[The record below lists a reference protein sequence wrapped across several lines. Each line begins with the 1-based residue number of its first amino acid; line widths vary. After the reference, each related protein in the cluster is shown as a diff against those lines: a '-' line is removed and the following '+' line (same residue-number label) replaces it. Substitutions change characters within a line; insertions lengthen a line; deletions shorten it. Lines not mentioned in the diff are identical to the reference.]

1 MNIRSII
8 FDLDGT
14 LLETTDEIHYIF
26 NELLSLNDLPIRS
39 RQFYR
44 DNIGNGIEH
53 LLSRCLPE
61 DFSGDHSSLLL
72 QAKELYA
79 TNLNKRSHVFDGIL
93 NVLDQLSKKN
103 VKIGII
109 TNKMHH
115 LAVRCVDLF
124 FHDYDIL
131 TIGAEHLYPRKPK
144 PDSALFLAKTFGH
157 LPSEMLF
164 VGDSS
169 VDMQTAENAG
179 MRSAGVLWG
188 NGTKR
193 DIEDIGADMTF
204 ASTSD
209 LEAFVTM
216 ISAD

>member
-1 MNIRSII
+1 VIIRSII

-39 RQFYR
+39 REFYK

-61 DFSGDHSSLLL
+61 NFSGDHHLLL
-72 QAKELYA
+72 VQAKELYA
-79 TNLNKRSHVFDGIL
+79 ANLNTRSRVFDGIL
-93 NVLDQLSKKN
+93 DILDQLSRKK
-103 VKIGII
+103 VKVGII

-124 FHDYDIL
+124 FHDYEIL
-131 TIGAEHLYPRKPK
+131 TIGAEHVYPRKPK
-144 PDSALFLAKTFGH
+144 PDSALFIAKTFGH
-157 LPSEMLF
+157 LPNEILF

-169 VDMQTAENAG
+169 VDILTATNAG

-188 NGTKR
+188 NGTPGEL
-193 DIEDIGADMTF
+193 EDAGADMIFTK
-204 ASTSD
+204 TKD
-209 LEAFVTM
+209 LESFIDIITK
-216 ISAD
+216 D

>member
-1 MNIRSII
+1 VIIRSVI

-14 LLETTDEIHYIF
+14 LLETTYEIHYIF

-39 RQFYR
+39 RQFYKE
-44 DNIGNGIEH
+44 NIGNGIEH

-61 DFSGDHSSLLL
+61 KFSGDHSLLL
-72 QAKELYA
+72 VQAKELYA
-79 TNLNKRSHVFDGIL
+79 ANLNKRSFVFDGIL
-93 NVLDQLSKKN
+93 DVLDKLSKKK
-103 VKIGII
+103 VKVGIV

-124 FHDYDIL
+124 FNEYDIQI
-131 TIGAEHLYPRKPK
+131 IGADHIYPRKPK
-144 PDSALFLAKTFGH
+144 PDSALSLAKVFGH

-169 VDMQTAENAG
+169 VDMKTAKNAG

-188 NGTKR
+188 NGTQNEL
-193 DIEDIGADMTF
+193 EDCGADMIF
-204 ASTSD
+204 ANTSD
-209 LEAFVTM
+209 LEAFVST
-216 ISAD
+216 ICTH